1 MGVELYKMISLC
13 NSDSNNMLA
22 TCYPIMD
29 SVICVSE
36 YIEGKIT
43 AIDK

>member
-1 MGVELYKMISLC
+1 MGVELYKMIYLC

-22 TCYPIMD
+22 TCYSIMD
-29 SVICVSE
+29 SVIWVSK
-36 YIEGKIT
+36 YNEGKIT